1 MPGTV
6 LDNADTAVIDITRY
20 KSLASQHL
28 NFIEGKT
35 EHKGV
40 TYKPN
45 DTLNKV
51 GAEEKKALLIQSKKR
66 DEVESLSILLYTGP
80 GPNTVHGPE

>member
-1 MPGTV
+1 MPGTTV

-40 TYKPN
+40 TINPM
-45 DTLNKV
+45 
-51 GAEEKKALLIQSKKR
+51 IR
-66 DEVESLSILLYTGP
+66 
-80 GPNTVHGPE
+80 